1 MHDADSDHRDGE
13 YVAESR
19 PARHGGA
26 ADSTGDVCA
35 LPPDLTDAYIPGGE
49 EPAYAHAVGTPS
61 VEAGGGGAWR
71 AAGGPEAIA
80 ESARA
85 FAKATSDYP
94 SLLKSVA
101 ERASLLLGDVCLLC
115 MPGDEGR
122 TPAACVVAGQAP
134 VVATL
139 QALFATG
146 IDAAEVGVVC
156 GPGVDA
162 PLMLARVEPGQLA
175 AHLGPR
181 CADVLA
187 PAGVKGL
194 VSVPLR
200 AQGRA
205 FGALVVLRCRP
216 DGRPFDASDVA
227 FAQAVADHGAL
238 AIANARL
245 VASLR
250 AEVAAA
256 ERDTEEAKT
265 FVALVENSTDLIGM
279 ASLDGRIL
287 YLNAA
292 GRQLLG
298 LGDTDVT
305 KLALSD
311 FLNDAGL
318 ERAERVRD
326 RGAAQG
332 EGVLRHFET
341 GEMIP
346 TRVSTFIARSDKGEA
361 LCFATIHTD
370 LRETKALERQLLQS
384 QRLEAIGQLAGGVAH
399 DFNNLLTII
408 MSYGALAG
416 RALPKGSE
424 AREHIAQIDLAGHR
438 AAALTRQL
446 LTFSRKQVVEPMIL
460 DLNEIVTD
468 LEHMVQRTLPGN
480 IEIRLELAPDL
491 GLIRADQGQME
502 QVILNLVVNAR
513 DAMPD
518 GGTLTL
524 GTANVAAAASEG
536 PEPRA
541 AVVLTVRDTG
551 VGFDEATRT
560 RIFEPFFTTKP
571 VGSGTGLGLATVL
584 NIVERS
590 GGWVAAESRPG
601 EGATFRVS
609 LPRAEMAAKVLSP
622 PGLRPSSRPAG
633 GAESILV
640 VEDDAQVR
648 ELFSGVLR
656 GSGYR
661 VIDVSSPEAAL
672 ASSARRDVDLLVTDV
687 ILPQMS
693 GRQLADRLSSERTGL
708 RVLYVSGYGEETLAP
723 HGILDSG
730 IELLRKPATPEMLL
744 RSVRRVLDRS
754 AAA

>member
-1 MHDADSDHRDGE
+1 
-13 YVAESR
+13 
-19 PARHGGA
+19 
-26 ADSTGDVCA
+26 
-35 LPPDLTDAYIPGGE
+35 
-49 EPAYAHAVGTPS
+49 

-71 AAGGPEAIA
+71 GAGGPDAVA

-101 ERASLLLGDVCLLC
+101 ERASTLLGDVGLVCI
-115 MPGDEGR
+115 PSDEGGV
-122 TPAACVVAGQAP
+122 PAACVVAGEAP
-134 VVATL
+134 AVAAL

-146 IDAAEVGVVC
+146 IDVAEVVAARV
-156 GPGVDA
+156 PVADA
-162 PLMLARVEPGQLA
+162 PLLIARVEPGQLA
-175 AHLGPR
+175 AHLGAK
-181 CADVLA
+181 CAGVLA
-187 PAGVKGL
+187 SANVQGF

-200 AQGRA
+200 AEGRS
-205 FGALVVLRCRP
+205 FGVLIVLRCGP
-216 DGRPFDASDVA
+216 DGRPLDASDLAV
-227 FAQAVADHGAL
+227 AQAVADHGAL

-250 AEVAAA
+250 AEATAARRA
-256 ERDTEEAKT
+256 SEDAKT

-279 ASLDGRIL
+279 ANLDGRIR

-305 KLALSD
+305 KLALAD
-311 FLNDAGL
+311 FLDDAGL
-318 ERAERVRD
+318 DRAERARA

-332 EGVLRHFET
+332 EGALRHFQT
-341 GEMIP
+341 GETIP

-370 LRETKALERQLLQS
+370 LRETKALERQLLQA

-491 GLIRADQGQME
+491 GLIRADQGQIE

-524 GTANVAAAASEG
+524 GTANVAGAASDG

-541 AVVLTVRDTG
+541 LVTLTVRDTG
-551 VGFDEATRT
+551 VGFDEATRK

-571 VGSGTGLGLATVL
+571 AGSGTGLGLATVF
-584 NIVERS
+584 NIVERC
-590 GGWVAAESRPG
+590 GGRVAAESKPG
-601 EGATFRVS
+601 EGATFRV
-609 LPRAEMAAKVLSP
+609 LFPRAEMAAKVLAP
-622 PGLRPSSRPAG
+622 PGRRPSARPPG

-661 VIDVSSPEAAL
+661 VIDVPSPEAAL
-672 ASSARRDVDLLVTDV
+672 ASSSRRDVDLLVTDV

-693 GRQLADRLSSERTGL
+693 GRQLADRLSSERAGL